1 MSFVELLRLTGNT
14 VVFSVN
20 TAAFS
25 FEKNHDFGRPVAQEQ
40 MKQEDFAKLMAKLE
54 KLENMSANL
63 EVRDLQAVEDR
74 QQVAGVQAEVVKVAS
89 LPSMPSAL

>member
-25 FEKNHDFGRPVAQEQ
+25 FEQNHDFGRPVAQEQ

-54 KLENMSANL
+54 KLENMSK
-63 EVRDLQAVEDR
+63 VRDLQAVEDR
-74 QQVAGVQAEVVKVAS
+74 QQVAGVQAEVVKVAG